1 VRRRHLVRPSTPP
14 STTQPFSNNKGLRA
28 KVTRLR
34 AKSQQK
40 HGVRLPDGM
49 QDLSDNK
56 TEGLAD
62 QYFEKKNVS
71 DDNFN
76 KLANPLGGMVQ

>member
-1 VRRRHLVRPSTPP
+1 M
-14 STTQPFSNNKGLRA
+14 
-28 KVTRLR
+28 
-34 AKSQQK
+34 

-49 QDLSDNK
+49 QDLFDDE
-56 TEGLAD
+56 TEGLAH

>member
-1 VRRRHLVRPSTPP
+1 
-14 STTQPFSNNKGLRA
+14 
-28 KVTRLR
+28 
-34 AKSQQK
+34 
-40 HGVRLPDGM
+40 M